1 LQQCVLASGNAGKL
15 AELSAALADF
25 NLQLISQSEF
35 NYEEAEENAVTF
47 VENALIKARHASA
60 ETGLPALADDSGLV
74 VHSLNGEPGIYS
86 ARYAGSTDGS
96 KPTDAENITRLLSRL
111 GDTEDRSAHFVCVL
125 ALVKHRD
132 DPEPLIATGRWHGS
146 ILSAPQ
152 GDSGFGYDPV
162 FFCPRTGMS
171 AAAMGKE
178 KKSAISHRALAVQQL
193 RELLG
198 E

>member
-146 ILSAPQ
+146 ILSSPQ

>member
-1 LQQCVLASGNAGKL
+1 MQQCVLASGNAGKL

-146 ILSAPQ
+146 ILSSPQ

>member
-1 LQQCVLASGNAGKL
+1 MQQCVLASGNAGKL
-15 AELSAALADF
+15 AELSVALADF

-74 VHSLNGEPGIYS
+74 VHSLHGEPGIYS
-86 ARYAGSTDGS
+86 ARYAGSPDGS

-111 GDTEDRSAHFVCVL
+111 EDIEDRSAHFVCVL
-125 ALVKHRD
+125 ALVKHRN
-132 DPEPLIATGRWHGS
+132 DPEPLIATGRWYGS
-146 ILSAPQ
+146 VLNAPQ
-152 GDSGFGYDPV
+152 GDGGFGYDPV
-162 FFCPRTGMS
+162 FFCPCVGMS

-178 KKSAISHRALAVQQL
+178 KKSAVSHRALAVRQL